1 MYQWRR
7 ISDDS
12 EENYNIH
19 TTLRYKYI
27 LIGTS
32 HEALVMNKKERMDV
46 DLKNSRF
53 TKIES
58 VKEKEKIVLIN
69 QSNGYELKERGER
82 C

>member
-1 MYQWRR
+1 MCWTLRLYQWRR

-46 DLKNSRF
+46 DLK
-53 TKIES
+53 KLQI
-58 VKEKEKIVLIN
+58 
-69 QSNGYELKERGER
+69 YEDRKCKKERKNSAYKSEQR
-82 C
+82 I

>member
-1 MYQWRR
+1 MCWTLRLYQWRR

-46 DLKNSRF
+46 DLK
-53 TKIES
+53 KLQI
-58 VKEKEKIVLIN
+58 
-69 QSNGYELKERGER
+69 YEDRKCKKERKNSAY
-82 C
+82 